1 MTLREGTIKRVNQAL
16 HECLDECYSSASPL
30 AALASYLG
38 RLRRNP
44 LWEKSE
50 IEEFEALARHM
61 LKALVTP
68 VERTPSQ
75 MPDRGRPFRQGPRD
89 SSHIGERSDRRVAY
103 GAPSG
108 QSASPIERAQADR

>member
-44 LWEKSE
+44 LWEKRE

-68 VERTPSQ
+68 AERTPSQ
-75 MPDRGRPFRQGPRD
+75 QSDRGRPFRQGPRD
-89 SSHIGERSDRRVAY
+89 SSHLGERSDRRATHRT
-103 GAPSG
+103 GSSPSG
-108 QSASPIERAQADR
+108 SGSELERA